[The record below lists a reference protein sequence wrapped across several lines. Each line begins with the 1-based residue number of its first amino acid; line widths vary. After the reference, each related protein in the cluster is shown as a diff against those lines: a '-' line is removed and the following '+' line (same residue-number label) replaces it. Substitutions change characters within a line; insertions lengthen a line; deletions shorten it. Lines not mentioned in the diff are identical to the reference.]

1 MEFGMLN
8 GDGLTGLGDVEHV
21 QDHLF
26 VPSVLA
32 TMDGADH
39 FDDGFAFVEG
49 AFVAVS
55 ANDGQIALL
64 YDSVVD
70 YIVVMPASLGS
81 NGEHQPVDH

>member
-1 MEFGMLN
+1 MEFGMLY
-8 GDGLTGLGDVEHV
+8 GDGLTGGGDIEHV

-26 VPSVLA
+26 VA
-32 TMDGADH
+32 TVFAAMDGAHH
-39 FDDGFAFVEG
+39 FDDGFALMEG

-70 YIVVMPASLGS
+70 YVVVMPAGFGS
-81 NGEHQPVDH
+81 HGKHQPVYY

>member
-1 MEFGMLN
+1 MLD
-8 GDGLTGLGDVEHV
+8 GDRLTGFGDVEHV

-26 VPSVLA
+26 VASVLA
-32 TMDGADH
+32 TMDGAHH
-39 FDDGFAFVEG
+39 FDDGFALMEG

-81 NGEHQPVDH
+81 NGEHQPADH